1 MSRYARQMILP
12 EVGLAGQSRLAAAR
26 ILVVGAGGLA
36 APVLPLLAGAG
47 VGHITLIDGDEVT
60 LSNLHRQ
67 TLFAEADCGHMKVD
81 VAAKRCRA
89 LNSEITVETVAR
101 RLTPANAPDL
111 LANVDLMSAD
121 SAAVHRRCA
130 RSFPRHRIAV
140 QAAKLRESWAQLLR

>member
-67 TLFAEADCGHMKVD
+67 T
-81 VAAKRCRA
+81 
-89 LNSEITVETVAR
+89 
-101 RLTPANAPDL
+101 
-111 LANVDLMSAD
+111 
-121 SAAVHRRCA
+121 
-130 RSFPRHRIAV
+130 
-140 QAAKLRESWAQLLR
+140 